1 MRQALV
7 EALQE
12 YEGAM
17 LIVSH
22 DRYLLRATCDTFWLV
37 NDRRLDEFKGDLE
50 DYRQWLA
57 NRDARPETAV
67 LQNGA
72 AADTALSRKEQKRI
86 EAERRQRLRPLK
98 QAAEKLEQRVGK
110 LQQRNNELESLL
122 ADNGLYSDDR
132 KDDLRRLLEEKR
144 ISDEALA
151 DAEEA
156 WMEALEAYEEA
167 RQEAG

>member
-1 MRQALV
+1 M
-7 EALQE
+7 
-12 YEGAM
+12 
-17 LIVSH
+17 
-22 DRYLLRATCDTFWLV
+22 
-37 NDRRLDEFKGDLE
+37 
-50 DYRQWLA
+50 
-57 NRDARPETAV
+57 
-67 LQNGA
+67 
-72 AADTALSRKEQKRI
+72 
-86 EAERRQRLRPLK
+86 
-98 QAAEKLEQRVGK
+98 EQRVGK